1 MKLIYIILICILNLV
16 INIYGA
22 IENFFANYNAML
34 SLILFLF
41 VIIPRVLKKSLLDG
55 YFDKEQNPL
64 LQDQEIAE
72 YNAKLGRKMVI
83 TNNLTLV
90 FSLLIFY
97 SGIAGSIWMQTVYTG
112 QVQVITWIGW
122 PVLIFAT
129 IIVTIDVINFLRKN
143 S

>member
-1 MKLIYIILICILNLV
+1 MKFIYIILICL
-16 INIYGA
+16 
-22 IENFFANYNAML
+22 L
-34 SLILFLF
+34 SLIINILSAIYNFDANFNPFLSLFLFLF

-55 YFDKEQNPL
+55 YFDKKQNPL

-83 TNNLTLV
+83 TNNLSLA

-97 SGIAGSIWMQTVYTG
+97 GGIAGSIWMQTIYTG
-112 QVQVITWIGW
+112 HIYIITWLGW
-122 PVLIFAT
+122 PVFIFAT
-129 IIVTIDVINFLRKN
+129 IVVTIDVINFLRKN

>member
-1 MKLIYIILICILNLV
+1 MKLIYIISICILSLV
-16 INIYGA
+16 INIFGA
-22 IENFFANYNAML
+22 IHNFFANYNAML

-72 YNAKLGRKMVI
+72 YNAKLGRRMVI
-83 TNNLTLV
+83 TNNLSLV

-112 QVQVITWIGW
+112 QVQVITWLGW

-129 IIVTIDVINFLRKN
+129 IIVTIDVINFLQKN